1 MGKFDILDARM
12 ERCKRKIKNVIDA
25 GHECICGKIAFV
37 DLAGNEWG
45 SDSKHIKNDSNVQ
58 KRERNEINKSLL
70 SLKECVRELHD
81 RKKHVPFRNSKLTMV
96 LKPHLKGRNST
107 AIMIANIGP
116 SQEHI
121 KKSFDTLSYSQMVAN
136 A

>member
-1 MGKFDILDARM
+1 
-12 ERCKRKIKNVIDA
+12 VIDA
-25 GHECICGKIAFV
+25 GHECICGTIVFI

-45 SDSKHIKNDSNVQ
+45 SESKKIKNDNNVQ
-58 KRERNEINKSLL
+58 KRERTEINKSLL
-70 SLKECVRELHD
+70 SLKECVRALHD

-96 LKPHLKGRNST
+96 LKPHLKGMNST
-107 AIMIANIGP
+107 AIMIANISP

-121 KKSFDTLSYSQMVAN
+121 KKSYNTLSYSQLVAN